1 MAMKKKPGRSK
12 VEVGIPST
20 EAVFSAGNNNAS
32 GSLIANLA
40 TQNRAE
46 LAYELREIALQD
58 IELNPDNAIFRQL
71 DTDEDVETL
80 ANDID
85 RNGLM
90 HNLVVYPR
98 TDGKQTKYVLL
109 SGERRYKALNYLQAR
124 GDAKWNT
131 VKNCRVVTTPLSDNE
146 KKVMLLSANLQ
157 VRGGFANEMIRR
169 KAVAELVSC
178 LQAEPYNLTAA
189 EAKKAIKEA
198 TPINGRQIDKDLSI
212 EKNLNE
218 GLKDLL
224 DRGFVLRSEAESF
237 LRMTPEEQR
246 IAAQMLQQLYAIAYN
261 GPGSAAIQ
269 DEKKAIRGRFVDA
282 LRTVADTSSMQ
293 DAHEALV
300 AAVFTVQKE
309 MACLKETIRKVKTIP
324 PEQPAAPRDATR
336 AEKEEIVYL
345 DLSDLH
351 PFKDHPFGVRD
362 DAEMKSLVE
371 SVRNGGVNQPALVRP
386 REGGGYEII
395 AGHRRQMASQL
406 AGYRNMPCIVR
417 NMTDDEAILAMTDD
431 NLRQR
436 ETILPSEKAMSLKM
450 QYEAIKHQGA
460 RGDSAEAG
468 KLSLESV
475 GQRNGMSV
483 KTVQRYIWL
492 NDLVPELKQTMDDG
506 KLSFTPAVE
515 ISRVRPKHQKYMAV
529 SIEGQQASPS
539 KGQAKR
545 LRELDKENKLSP
557 DVIDGILCE
566 EKKKEDRDV
575 IITGAE
581 LEKFFG
587 KEATPRQM
595 KDQIMTLL
603 EDWKERQPPELAKPD
618 KKMDME
624 K

>member
-1 MAMKKKPGRSK
+1 MADDKKNIPDVAPPIEAPAPTVEVAAVPEQLAPEPVLTDAEALMLEQEGHAALFEMGDAVPDPADAVIHAEVEEPAAPEVPKAEKEHSPAPIKDDPTSAHSSK
-12 VEVGIPST
+12 VVDFAAARD
-20 EAVFSAGNNNAS
+20 EA
-32 GSLIANLA
+32 
-40 TQNRAE
+40 
-46 LAYELREIALQD
+46 
-58 IELNPDNAIFRQL
+58 
-71 DTDEDVETL
+71 
-80 ANDID
+80 
-85 RNGLM
+85 
-90 HNLVVYPR
+90 
-98 TDGKQTKYVLL
+98 
-109 SGERRYKALNYLQAR
+109 
-124 GDAKWNT
+124 AK
-131 VKNCRVVTTPLSDNE
+131 E
-146 KKVMLLSANLQ
+146 
-157 VRGGFANEMIRR
+157 E
-169 KAVAELVSC
+169 
-178 LQAEPYNLTAA
+178 
-189 EAKKAIKEA
+189 KKAIKQKPPKEKGKA
-198 TPINGRQIDKDLSI
+198 AKPGKGRSPKT
-212 EKNLNE
+212 EKTVPE
-218 GLKDLL
+218 QTKPPKAGKTH
-224 DRGFVLRSEAESF
+224 AA
-237 LRMTPEEQR
+237 PEE
-246 IAAQMLQQLYAIAYN
+246 
-261 GPGSAAIQ
+261 
-269 DEKKAIRGRFVDA
+269 KAV
-282 LRTVADTSSMQ
+282 
-293 DAHEALV
+293 
-300 AAVFTVQKE
+300 
-309 MACLKETIRKVKTIP
+309 P
-324 PEQPAAPRDATR
+324 PAPEVPPTPRDATR

-515 ISRVRPKHQKYMAV
+515 ISRVRPKHQKYIAV

-581 LEKFFG
+581 LENFFG

-618 KKMDME
+618 KKVDME

>member
-1 MAMKKKPGRSK
+1 MADDKKN
-12 VEVGIPST
+12 IP
-20 EAVFSAGNNNAS
+20 EAA
-32 GSLIANLA
+32 
-40 TQNRAE
+40 
-46 LAYELREIALQD
+46 
-58 IELNPDNAIFRQL
+58 P
-71 DTDEDVETL
+71 
-80 ANDID
+80 
-85 RNGLM
+85 
-90 HNLVVYPR
+90 P
-98 TDGKQTKYVLL
+98 
-109 SGERRYKALNYLQAR
+109 
-124 GDAKWNT
+124 
-131 VKNCRVVTTPLSDNE
+131 
-146 KKVMLLSANLQ
+146 
-157 VRGGFANEMIRR
+157 
-169 KAVAELVSC
+169 
-178 LQAEPYNLTAA
+178 A
-189 EAKKAIKEA
+189 EAPA
-198 TPINGRQIDKDLSI
+198 P
-212 EKNLNE
+212 
-218 GLKDLL
+218 
-224 DRGFVLRSEAESF
+224 
-237 LRMTPEEQR
+237 
-246 IAAQMLQQLYAIAYN
+246 
-261 GPGSAAIQ
+261 
-269 DEKKAIRGRFVDA
+269 
-282 LRTVADTSSMQ
+282 
-293 DAHEALV
+293 
-300 AAVFTVQKE
+300 AVGNAV
-309 MACLKETIRKVKTIP
+309 V
-324 PEQPAAPRDATR
+324 PEQPAPEPALTNAETVMLEHEGQAALFEMGEAVPNPADAVTHAEVEEPAAPEVPKAEKEQAQPPTPGKDDPVPAHSGKVVDFAAARDEAAKEGKKAVKQKPPTEKGKAAKPGKGRPPKTEKASPEQAKPPKAGKTHAAPEEKAAPPAPEVPPTPRDATR

-515 ISRVRPKHQKYMAV
+515 ISRVRPKHQKYIAV

>member
-1 MAMKKKPGRSK
+1 MADNKKNILEAAPPAEAPAPTAENAAVPEQPAPEPVLTDAEAVMLEHEGQAALFEMGEAVPDPADAVTHAEVEEPAAPEVPKAEKEHSPAPIKDDPTSAHSSK
-12 VEVGIPST
+12 VVDFAAARD
-20 EAVFSAGNNNAS
+20 EA
-32 GSLIANLA
+32 
-40 TQNRAE
+40 
-46 LAYELREIALQD
+46 
-58 IELNPDNAIFRQL
+58 
-71 DTDEDVETL
+71 
-80 ANDID
+80 
-85 RNGLM
+85 
-90 HNLVVYPR
+90 
-98 TDGKQTKYVLL
+98 
-109 SGERRYKALNYLQAR
+109 
-124 GDAKWNT
+124 AK
-131 VKNCRVVTTPLSDNE
+131 E
-146 KKVMLLSANLQ
+146 
-157 VRGGFANEMIRR
+157 E
-169 KAVAELVSC
+169 
-178 LQAEPYNLTAA
+178 
-189 EAKKAIKEA
+189 KKAIKQKPPKEKGKPA
-198 TPINGRQIDKDLSI
+198 KPGKGRPPKT
-212 EKNLNE
+212 EKTAPE
-218 GLKDLL
+218 QTKPPKAGKTH
-224 DRGFVLRSEAESF
+224 AA
-237 LRMTPEEQR
+237 PEEK
-246 IAAQMLQQLYAIAYN
+246 AA
-261 GPGSAAIQ
+261 
-269 DEKKAIRGRFVDA
+269 
-282 LRTVADTSSMQ
+282 
-293 DAHEALV
+293 
-300 AAVFTVQKE
+300 
-309 MACLKETIRKVKTIP
+309 P
-324 PEQPAAPRDATR
+324 PAPEVPPTPRDATR

-515 ISRVRPKHQKYMAV
+515 ISRVRSKHQKYIAV

>member
-1 MAMKKKPGRSK
+1 MADDKKTIGPD
-12 VEVGIPST
+12 VGIPT
-20 EAVFSAGNNNAS
+20 EAPEQPAPEPA
-32 GSLIANLA
+32 LA
-40 TQNRAE
+40 DAEAVMLEHEGQAALFEMGEAVPDPADAVTRAE
-46 LAYELREIALQD
+46 VEEPAAPEVPKAEKEQAQP
-58 IELNPDNAIFRQL
+58 PDPGRDDPAPAHSGKVVDFAAAR
-71 DTDEDVETL
+71 DE
-80 ANDID
+80 A
-85 RNGLM
+85 
-90 HNLVVYPR
+90 
-98 TDGKQTKYVLL
+98 
-109 SGERRYKALNYLQAR
+109 
-124 GDAKWNT
+124 AK
-131 VKNCRVVTTPLSDNE
+131 E
-146 KKVMLLSANLQ
+146 
-157 VRGGFANEMIRR
+157 E
-169 KAVAELVSC
+169 
-178 LQAEPYNLTAA
+178 
-189 EAKKAIKEA
+189 KKAIKQKPPKEKGKPA
-198 TPINGRQIDKDLSI
+198 KPGKGRPPKA
-212 EKNLNE
+212 EKAAPE
-218 GLKDLL
+218 QGKPPKA
-224 DRGFVLRSEAESF
+224 GKTHAA
-237 LRMTPEEQR
+237 PEEK
-246 IAAQMLQQLYAIAYN
+246 AA
-261 GPGSAAIQ
+261 
-269 DEKKAIRGRFVDA
+269 
-282 LRTVADTSSMQ
+282 
-293 DAHEALV
+293 
-300 AAVFTVQKE
+300 
-309 MACLKETIRKVKTIP
+309 P
-324 PEQPAAPRDATR
+324 PAPEVPPTPRDATR
-336 AEKEEIVYL
+336 AEKEEIVDL

-515 ISRVRPKHQKYMAV
+515 ISRVRPKHQKYIAV

>member
-1 MAMKKKPGRSK
+1 MADDKKNIPEAAPPAEAPAPT
-12 VEVGIPST
+12 VENAVVPEQPAPEPALTDAEVVMLEHEGQAALFEMG
-20 EAVFSAGNNNAS
+20 EAVPDPADAVTHTEVEEPTAPEVPKAEKEQEQPPAPGKDDPAPAHS
-32 GSLIANLA
+32 GKVVDFAA
-40 TQNRAE
+40 AR
-46 LAYELREIALQD
+46 
-58 IELNPDNAIFRQL
+58 
-71 DTDEDVETL
+71 DE
-80 ANDID
+80 A
-85 RNGLM
+85 
-90 HNLVVYPR
+90 
-98 TDGKQTKYVLL
+98 
-109 SGERRYKALNYLQAR
+109 
-124 GDAKWNT
+124 AK
-131 VKNCRVVTTPLSDNE
+131 E
-146 KKVMLLSANLQ
+146 
-157 VRGGFANEMIRR
+157 E
-169 KAVAELVSC
+169 
-178 LQAEPYNLTAA
+178 
-189 EAKKAIKEA
+189 KKAIKQKPPKEKGKA
-198 TPINGRQIDKDLSI
+198 TKPGKGRPPKA
-212 EKNLNE
+212 EKAAPE
-218 GLKDLL
+218 QTKPPKAGKTH
-224 DRGFVLRSEAESF
+224 AA
-237 LRMTPEEQR
+237 PEEK
-246 IAAQMLQQLYAIAYN
+246 AA
-261 GPGSAAIQ
+261 
-269 DEKKAIRGRFVDA
+269 
-282 LRTVADTSSMQ
+282 
-293 DAHEALV
+293 
-300 AAVFTVQKE
+300 
-309 MACLKETIRKVKTIP
+309 P
-324 PEQPAAPRDATR
+324 PAPEVPPTPRDATR

-515 ISRVRPKHQKYMAV
+515 ISRVRPKHQKYIAV

-539 KGQAKR
+539 KSQAKR

-575 IITGAE
+575 FITGAE

>member
-1 MAMKKKPGRSK
+1 MADDKKNIGPEAEKPG
-12 VEVGIPST
+12 
-20 EAVFSAGNNNAS
+20 EA
-32 GSLIANLA
+32 
-40 TQNRAE
+40 
-46 LAYELREIALQD
+46 
-58 IELNPDNAIFRQL
+58 P
-71 DTDEDVETL
+71 
-80 ANDID
+80 
-85 RNGLM
+85 
-90 HNLVVYPR
+90 
-98 TDGKQTKYVLL
+98 K
-109 SGERRYKALNYLQAR
+109 
-124 GDAKWNT
+124 
-131 VKNCRVVTTPLSDNE
+131 E
-146 KKVMLLSANLQ
+146 KKVEPIKDTPPAPEQPAPGAPQAPVVETAPKTQPAPTVESKPEEKATPAPKVLDFSAAKNKAPAKEETAPEKKPAKEQ
-157 VRGGFANEMIRR
+157 TEEKPKRGRPAKTD
-169 KAVAELVSC
+169 KAAPAEKPKQPRDKMS
-178 LQAEPYNLTAA
+178 QS
-189 EAKKAIKEA
+189 KKAPGKEA
-198 TPINGRQIDKDLSI
+198 PIPHKP
-212 EKNLNE
+212 
-218 GLKDLL
+218 
-224 DRGFVLRSEAESF
+224 EAPPKAANA
-237 LRMTPEEQR
+237 PEQ
-246 IAAQMLQQLYAIAYN
+246 
-261 GPGSAAIQ
+261 
-269 DEKKAIRGRFVDA
+269 
-282 LRTVADTSSMQ
+282 
-293 DAHEALV
+293 
-300 AAVFTVQKE
+300 
-309 MACLKETIRKVKTIP
+309 
-324 PEQPAAPRDATR
+324 EQPAAPRDATR
-336 AEKEEIVYL
+336 SAEPEQIVYIN
-345 DLSDLH
+345 LSELH
-351 PFKDHPFGVRD
+351 PFKNHPFGVRD
-362 DAEMKSLVE
+362 DSEMKGLVE
-371 SVRNGGVNQPALVRP
+371 SVKASGVNQPALVRP
-386 REGGGYEII
+386 REDGGYEII
-395 AGHRRQMASQL
+395 AGHRRQKASEL
-406 AGYRNMPCIVR
+406 AGFANMPCIVR

-515 ISRVRPKHQKYMAV
+515 ISRVRPKHQKYIAV

>member
-1 MAMKKKPGRSK
+1 MADDKKNIPEAAPPAEAPAPA
-12 VEVGIPST
+12 VENAAVPEQPAPEPVLT
-20 EAVFSAGNNNAS
+20 DAEAVMLEHEGQAALFEMGETVPDPADAVTHAEVEKPATPEVPKAEKEHSPAPIKDDPSPAHS
-32 GSLIANLA
+32 GKVVDFAA
-40 TQNRAE
+40 AR
-46 LAYELREIALQD
+46 
-58 IELNPDNAIFRQL
+58 
-71 DTDEDVETL
+71 DE
-80 ANDID
+80 A
-85 RNGLM
+85 
-90 HNLVVYPR
+90 
-98 TDGKQTKYVLL
+98 
-109 SGERRYKALNYLQAR
+109 
-124 GDAKWNT
+124 AK
-131 VKNCRVVTTPLSDNE
+131 E
-146 KKVMLLSANLQ
+146 
-157 VRGGFANEMIRR
+157 E
-169 KAVAELVSC
+169 
-178 LQAEPYNLTAA
+178 
-189 EAKKAIKEA
+189 KKAIKQKPPKEKGKPA
-198 TPINGRQIDKDLSI
+198 KPGKGRPPKA
-212 EKNLNE
+212 EKAAPE
-218 GLKDLL
+218 QAKPPKAGKTH
-224 DRGFVLRSEAESF
+224 AA
-237 LRMTPEEQR
+237 PEEK
-246 IAAQMLQQLYAIAYN
+246 AA
-261 GPGSAAIQ
+261 
-269 DEKKAIRGRFVDA
+269 
-282 LRTVADTSSMQ
+282 
-293 DAHEALV
+293 
-300 AAVFTVQKE
+300 
-309 MACLKETIRKVKTIP
+309 P
-324 PEQPAAPRDATR
+324 PAPEVPPTPRDATR

-515 ISRVRPKHQKYMAV
+515 ISRVRPKHQKYIAV

>member
-1 MAMKKKPGRSK
+1 MTDDKKN
-12 VEVGIPST
+12 IPDVAPPT
-20 EAVFSAGNNNAS
+20 EASAPTAET
-32 GSLIANLA
+32 A
-40 TQNRAE
+40 TVPEPPVPEPVLTDAE
-46 LAYELREIALQD
+46 A
-58 IELNPDNAIFRQL
+58 
-71 DTDEDVETL
+71 
-80 ANDID
+80 
-85 RNGLM
+85 
-90 HNLVVYPR
+90 
-98 TDGKQTKYVLL
+98 
-109 SGERRYKALNYLQAR
+109 
-124 GDAKWNT
+124 
-131 VKNCRVVTTPLSDNE
+131 
-146 KKVMLLSANLQ
+146 VMLEHEGQAALFEMGETVPNPADAVTHAEVEKPAALEVPKTEMEQAQPPNLGKDDPSPAHSGK
-157 VRGGFANEMIRR
+157 VVDFA
-169 KAVAELVSC
+169 
-178 LQAEPYNLTAA
+178 AA
-189 EAKKAIKEA
+189 RDEAAKEEKKAIKQKPPKEKGKA
-198 TPINGRQIDKDLSI
+198 AKPGKGRPPKT
-212 EKNLNE
+212 EKTVPE
-218 GLKDLL
+218 QTKPPKAGKTH
-224 DRGFVLRSEAESF
+224 AA
-237 LRMTPEEQR
+237 PEEK
-246 IAAQMLQQLYAIAYN
+246 AA
-261 GPGSAAIQ
+261 
-269 DEKKAIRGRFVDA
+269 
-282 LRTVADTSSMQ
+282 
-293 DAHEALV
+293 
-300 AAVFTVQKE
+300 
-309 MACLKETIRKVKTIP
+309 P
-324 PEQPAAPRDATR
+324 PAPEVPPTPRDATR

-436 ETILPSEKAMSLKM
+436 ETILPSEKALSLKM

-515 ISRVRPKHQKYMAV
+515 ISRVRPKHQKYIAV

>member
-1 MAMKKKPGRSK
+1 MADDKKN
-12 VEVGIPST
+12 IP
-20 EAVFSAGNNNAS
+20 EAVPPVEAPAPAVENAAVPEQPAPEPV
-32 GSLIANLA
+32 L
-40 TQNRAE
+40 TDAE
-46 LAYELREIALQD
+46 A
-58 IELNPDNAIFRQL
+58 
-71 DTDEDVETL
+71 
-80 ANDID
+80 
-85 RNGLM
+85 
-90 HNLVVYPR
+90 
-98 TDGKQTKYVLL
+98 
-109 SGERRYKALNYLQAR
+109 
-124 GDAKWNT
+124 
-131 VKNCRVVTTPLSDNE
+131 
-146 KKVMLLSANLQ
+146 VMLEHEGQAALFEMGEVVPDPADAVTHAEVEEPAAPEVPKAGKEQAQPPAPGKDDPAPAHSGK
-157 VRGGFANEMIRR
+157 VVDFAAARD
-169 KAVAELVSC
+169 KA
-178 LQAEPYNLTAA
+178 
-189 EAKKAIKEA
+189 AK
-198 TPINGRQIDKDLSI
+198 
-212 EKNLNE
+212 
-218 GLKDLL
+218 
-224 DRGFVLRSEAESF
+224 
-237 LRMTPEEQR
+237 
-246 IAAQMLQQLYAIAYN
+246 
-261 GPGSAAIQ
+261 
-269 DEKKAIRGRFVDA
+269 DEKKAVKQKPPTEKDKAAKPGRGRPP
-282 LRTVADTSSMQ
+282 
-293 DAHEALV
+293 
-300 AAVFTVQKE
+300 KE
-309 MACLKETIRKVKTIP
+309 SRATPNKVKPSKTEKAA
-324 PEQPAAPRDATR
+324 PEQTKPPKAGKTHAAPEEKVAPPVPEVPPTPRDATR

-395 AGHRRQMASQL
+395 AGHRRQMASRL

-436 ETILPSEKAMSLKM
+436 ETILPSEKALSLKM

-515 ISRVRPKHQKYMAV
+515 ISRVRPKHQKYIAV

-557 DVIDGILCE
+557 QVVDGILCE

>member
-1 MAMKKKPGRSK
+1 MADNKKN
-12 VEVGIPST
+12 IPEAAPPAEAPAPT
-20 EAVFSAGNNNAS
+20 AENAAVPEQPAPEPVLTDAEAVMLEHEGQAALFEMGEAVPDPADAVTHAEVEEPAAPEVPKAEKEQKQPTVPGKDSPTPAHS
-32 GSLIANLA
+32 GKVVDFAA
-40 TQNRAE
+40 AR
-46 LAYELREIALQD
+46 
-58 IELNPDNAIFRQL
+58 
-71 DTDEDVETL
+71 DE
-80 ANDID
+80 A
-85 RNGLM
+85 
-90 HNLVVYPR
+90 
-98 TDGKQTKYVLL
+98 
-109 SGERRYKALNYLQAR
+109 
-124 GDAKWNT
+124 AK
-131 VKNCRVVTTPLSDNE
+131 E
-146 KKVMLLSANLQ
+146 
-157 VRGGFANEMIRR
+157 E
-169 KAVAELVSC
+169 
-178 LQAEPYNLTAA
+178 
-189 EAKKAIKEA
+189 KKAIKQKPPKEKGKA
-198 TPINGRQIDKDLSI
+198 AKPGKGRPPKT
-212 EKNLNE
+212 EKIAPE
-218 GLKDLL
+218 QTKPPKAGKTH
-224 DRGFVLRSEAESF
+224 AA
-237 LRMTPEEQR
+237 PEEK
-246 IAAQMLQQLYAIAYN
+246 AA
-261 GPGSAAIQ
+261 
-269 DEKKAIRGRFVDA
+269 
-282 LRTVADTSSMQ
+282 
-293 DAHEALV
+293 
-300 AAVFTVQKE
+300 
-309 MACLKETIRKVKTIP
+309 P
-324 PEQPAAPRDATR
+324 PAPEVPPTPRDATR

-515 ISRVRPKHQKYMAV
+515 ISRVRPKHQKYIAV